1 MDIRDKQQGDIFD
14 MQDKFNA
21 RKQKIDSQMFRLK
34 DQNNKLIATTG
45 KSKQTEKNASD
56 LSALAK
62 EAEGLNTVASALDI
76 EMNIY
81 EKEMAI
87 PQANIKAIATLM
99 DAYGIGDSSKTS
111 GKAFK
116 ATFDIVR
123 DRIKDKYN
131 YVIDETTGSVTI
143 NGKPLSANQADAK
156 AMQRELSE
164 VLKVGTAVLQGG
176 GTQYQNQ
183 VNALQ
188 AMLNSLQGGSTRIKF
203 NKQGQQIP

>member
-1 MDIRDKQQGDIFD
+1 MKAFVDRYSSLKDKYSTGKEKREREGMDIRDKQQGDIFD

-87 PQANIKAIATLM
+87 PQANIKMLQLYFNVEDYALVTKIASKLMIATNKENIT
-99 DAYGIGDSSKTS
+99 DVVK
-111 GKAFK
+111 
-116 ATFDIVR
+116 
-123 DRIKDKYN
+123 
-131 YVIDETTGSVTI
+131 
-143 NGKPLSANQADAK
+143 
-156 AMQRELSE
+156 
-164 VLKVGTAVLQGG
+164 
-176 GTQYQNQ
+176 
-183 VNALQ
+183 
-188 AMLNSLQGGSTRIKF
+188 SL
-203 NKQGQQIP
+203 

>member
-1 MDIRDKQQGDIFD
+1 MEIRDKQIADIFD
-14 MQDKFNA
+14 MKDKFNA
-21 RKQKIDSQMFRLK
+21 RKQQLEAQQFKLGKENDR
-34 DQNNKLIATTG
+34 LIATTG
-45 KSKQTEKNASD
+45 KSKETEKNAANQ
-56 LSALAK
+56 SALAK
-62 EAEGLNTVASALDI
+62 EAEGLQTKIDALNLTQDVLKTKMDI
-76 EMNIY
+76 S
-81 EKEMAI
+81 
-87 PQANIKAIATLM
+87 QGNIKAISTLM
-99 DAYGIGDSSKTS
+99 DAYGIGDSTNTS

-116 ATFDIVR
+116 ATFDIIR

-131 YVIDETTGSVTI
+131 YMIDDATGTVMI

-164 VLKVGTAVLQGG
+164 VLKVGTSVLQGG

-203 NKQGQQIP
+203 NKQGQQVP